1 MELNKKI
8 VDVIENN
15 GFYYSVVVEQD
26 NGFYIELYRD
36 TPAGE
41 DWHVIIWFN
50 GSDNGFINSFRKY
63 VEDFDVDEE
72 AEIYI
77 ESRGKNGIPSSIRK
91 ITEILNDA
99 EWKKEKLGLLLK
111 DLEDIDFREDNVLT
125 VFILDHVDDEAKPI
139 LYMIPLN
146 KQLEVEKLARS
157 LKVNEYDSEFEDLLT
172 DNHIKYEW
180 MGSIYSAKNRQENWI
195 DDNIARVIVG

>member
-1 MELNKKI
+1 M
-8 VDVIENN
+8 
-15 GFYYSVVVEQD
+15 
-26 NGFYIELYRD
+26 
-36 TPAGE
+36 
-41 DWHVIIWFN
+41 
-50 GSDNGFINSFRKY
+50 
-63 VEDFDVDEE
+63 
-72 AEIYI
+72 
-77 ESRGKNGIPSSIRK
+77 
-91 ITEILNDA
+91 
-99 EWKKEKLGLLLK
+99 LLK

>member
-15 GFYYSVVVEQD
+15 GFCYDAVVEQD
-26 NGFYIELYRD
+26 NKFYIELYRD

-77 ESRGKNGIPSSIRK
+77 ESRGKHGVPSSISVLVK
-91 ITEILNDA
+91 DA

-125 VFILDHVDDEAKPI
+125 VFILDHVDDEEKPI

-157 LKVNEYDSEFEDLLT
+157 LKVNEYGPQFEDLLT

-180 MGSIYSAKNRQENWI
+180 MGSIYNARGRQKNWI
-195 DDNIARVIVG
+195 DDKIARVIVG